1 MDDCLIIELPE
12 FKPQYKRW
20 KNMEQRIQL
29 RRKISKM
36 Y

>member
-20 KNMEQRIQL
+20 KKL
-29 RRKISKM
+29 GTCDRKE
-36 Y
+36 